1 MKKIAIYGYGNI
13 GNGVAQVIEKN
24 GEIIGKRLGE
34 PVEIKYVLD
43 LRDFPGD
50 FMESKVVHDVDTI
63 VRDREI
69 EVVCETM
76 GGVEPAFT
84 FTKKALEAGKSVC
97 TSNKELVAAKGP
109 ELLRIAKEHS
119 CSYLFEASVGG
130 GIPIIRPMNSSLVP
144 EEIRS
149 ITGILNGTTNF
160 MLTRMAKDGA
170 DYEQVLAKAQELG
183 YAERNP
189 EADVEGKDAAR
200 KIAILASLMAGK
212 TYPYE
217 KVMTK
222 GITRITA
229 QDFAYA
235 KALGMQI
242 RLLANA
248 RRNEQGEVTAF
259 VEPCMLPSEHPLA
272 GVEGV
277 MNAVYVQGNLLGDT
291 MYYGAG
297 AGKLPTA
304 SAVVSDVVEALRSKN
319 RTIPVV
325 WEDSEAMTGDPAELP
340 AAFFLRVP
348 HASYRDLRRALR
360 EMDLVEIPGVLT
372 EEVGVLTETVSQNEL
387 KNKVKDVIFKSVLRV
402 EGLKQQ

>member
-13 GNGVAQVIEKN
+13 GNGVAQVIDKN
-24 GEIIGKRLGE
+24 GEIIAKRLGE
-34 PVEIKYVLD
+34 PVEVKYVLD
-43 LRDFPGD
+43 IRDFPGD

-63 VRDREI
+63 VKDPEI

-76 GGVEPAFT
+76 GGVEPAYT
-84 FTKKALEAGKSVC
+84 FTRKALEAGKSVC
-97 TSNKELVAAKGP
+97 TSNKELVAARGP
-109 ELLRIAKEHS
+109 ELLQIAKDHN

-170 DYEQVLAKAQELG
+170 DYDQVLAKAQELG

-222 GITRITA
+222 GITKVTA
-229 QDFAYA
+229 RDFAYA
-235 KALGMQI
+235 KAIGMQI
-242 RLLANA
+242 RLLATA
-248 RRNEQGEVTAF
+248 RMNEQGEIAAF
-259 VEPCMLPSEHPLA
+259 VEPCMLPEEHPLA
-272 GVEGV
+272 RVEDV

-304 SAVVSDVVEALRSKN
+304 SAVVSDVVEALRAKG
-319 RTIPVV
+319 RTIPVI
-325 WEDSEAMTGDPAELP
+325 WENTEAATADPAELP

-348 HASYRDLRRALR
+348 RVSYRDLRRALR
-360 EMDLVEIPGVLT
+360 NMDLVEIPGVLT
-372 EEVGVLTETVSQNEL
+372 EEVGILTDTVSQNEL
-387 KNKVKDVIFKSVLRV
+387 RNKVKDVIFKSVLRV
-402 EGLKQQ
+402 EGLKKQ